1 MTALF
6 RYIYDHPY
14 DDLFTETK
22 TVLRSLAKVYVAGE
36 KYQVQGLHENVTK
49 EMGVFL
55 HYITPSWLGRDSKP
69 GNPYIEDFLAAAQ
82 IVFAGTTAQDKTGRA
97 ALIEFCVKKVSK
109 LRKLPAFLDLL
120 REFGDLGAEMFAHEN
135 LSLEGS
141 WYCDGQKHVM
151 AVPRCPDCEENF
163 RTSDLRK
170 YRNQELWMCRSC
182 DEMVMPVCLE
192 HDGADRSVAWKWQ

>member
-55 HYITPSWLGRDSKP
+55 HYITSSWLERDSKP

-97 ALIEFCVKKVSK
+97 ALIEFCVKKISK

-135 LSLEGS
+135 SAWREAGT
-141 WYCDGQKHVM
+141 VM
-151 AVPRCPDCEENF
+151 ARS
-163 RTSDLRK
+163 TSWL
-170 YRNQELWMCRSC
+170 CRDVLIARRISAHQTFASTATKNSGC
-182 DEMVMPVCLE
+182 AVLVM
-192 HDGADRSVAWKWQ
+192 RW